1 MPIMKVT
8 YQKGSISDTQKATL
22 AGRLTDLMI
31 QMEGGADTFGGRS
44 FAWVIYREINQGD
57 WWAGGRTDAEYVAP
71 PGKFLV
77 EVQIPEGYMN
87 TAHKQEV
94 QSGVNAALMD
104 VLRATRDPRD
114 GGSTQVV
121 IHEVT
126 EGNWAAAG
134 RTISLANIAGAVGLS
149 KTGQRFSWVRSY
161 FAAKARQFSAAG
173 YPSDTGGLLP
183 PNV

>member
-8 YQKGSISDTQKATL
+8 YQSGSMSDAQKAAL

-44 FAWVIYREINQGD
+44 FAWVIYDEIKQGD

-77 EVQIPEGYMN
+77 DVRIPEGYMN
-87 TAHKQEV
+87 LTHKQEV

-104 VLRATRDPRD
+104 VLGAMGNAKS
-114 GGSTQVV
+114 GGSAQVV
-121 IHEVT
+121 IHDVT
-126 EGNWAAAG
+126 EAIGPLRAE
-134 RTISLANIAGAVGLS
+134 
-149 KTGQRFSWVRSY
+149 RS
-161 FAAKARQFSAAG
+161 A
-173 YPSDTGGLLP
+173 
-183 PNV
+183 

>member
-8 YQKGSISDTQKATL
+8 YQEGSMTVAQKATL

-31 QMEGGADTFGGRS
+31 QMEGGADTVGGRT
-44 FAWVIYREINQGD
+44 FAWVIYDEIKSGD
-57 WWAGGRTDAEYVAP
+57 WWAGGRADAQYVAP

-77 EVQIPEGYMN
+77 DVRIPEGYMN
-87 TAHKQEV
+87 TTHKQEV
-94 QSGVNAALMD
+94 MSGVNAALMD
-104 VLRATRDPRD
+104 VLGAA
-114 GGSTQVV
+114 GEANLGNSTQVI
-121 IHEVT
+121 IHDVT
-126 EGNWAAAG
+126 EGNWAAGG
-134 RTISLANIAGAVGLS
+134 RTISLAYIAGTVGLS
-149 KTGQRFSWVRSY
+149 KTGHRFAWVRSY

>member
-8 YQKGSISDTQKATL
+8 YQNGSLNDAQKAAL

-44 FAWVIYREINQGD
+44 FAWVIYDEIKQGD
-57 WWAGGRTDAEYVAP
+57 WWAGGRTDMQYVAP

-77 EVQIPEGYMN
+77 DVRIPEGYMN
-87 TAHKQEV
+87 TTHKQEV
-94 QSGVNAALMD
+94 MSGVNAALMD
-104 VLRATRDPRD
+104 VLGATGDVRA

-121 IHEVT
+121 IHDVT

-149 KTGQRFSWVRSY
+149 KAGQRFAWVRSY
-161 FAAKARQFSAAG
+161 FAAKARQFGAAG
-173 YPSDTGGLLP
+173 YPIDTGGLLP

>member
-1 MPIMKVT
+1 MPIMTVT
-8 YQKGSISDTQKATL
+8 YQNGSMTDDQKAVL

-44 FAWVIYREINQGD
+44 FAWVIYHEIKSGD
-57 WWAGGRTDAEYVAP
+57 WWAGGRTDAQYVAP

-77 EVQIPEGYMN
+77 EVRIPEGYMN
-87 TAHKQEV
+87 TTHKQEV
-94 QSGVNAALMD
+94 MSGVNAALME
-104 VLRATRDPRD
+104 VLGATGDANA
-114 GGSTQVV
+114 GSSTQVI
-121 IHEVT
+121 IHDVT
-126 EGNWAAAG
+126 EGNWAAGGKA
-134 RTISLANIAGAVGLS
+134 ISLANIAGTVGLS
-149 KTGQRFSWVRSY
+149 NTGQRFAWVRSY

>member
-8 YQKGSISDTQKATL
+8 YQTGSMNDAQKAAF

-44 FAWVIYREINQGD
+44 FAWVIYEEIKQGD
-57 WWAGGRTDAEYVAP
+57 WWAGGRTDEEYVAP

-77 EVQIPEGYMN
+77 DVRIPEGYMN
-87 TAHKQEV
+87 TTHKQEV
-94 QSGVNAALMD
+94 MSGVNQALMD
-104 VLRATRDPRD
+104 VLGATGVPRA
-114 GGSTQVV
+114 GSSAQVV
-121 IHEVT
+121 IHDVT

-134 RTISLANIAGAVGLS
+134 RTISLANIAGSVGLS
-149 KTGQRFSWVRSY
+149 KSGQRFAWVRSY

-183 PNV
+183 PNA

>member
-8 YQKGSISDTQKATL
+8 YQSGSINDAQKAAL

-31 QMEGGADTFGGRS
+31 QMEGGADTIGGRG
-44 FAWVIYREINQGD
+44 FAWVIYDEIKSGD
-57 WWAGGRTDAEYVAP
+57 WWAGGRTDAQYVAP

-77 EVQIPEGYMN
+77 DIRIPEGYMN
-87 TAHKQEV
+87 TVHKQEV
-94 QSGVNAALMD
+94 VSGVNAAIMD
-104 VLRATRDPRD
+104 VLGATGDANA
-114 GGSTQVV
+114 GGSTQVI
-121 IHEVT
+121 IHDVT
-126 EGNWAAAG
+126 EGNWAAG
-134 RTISLANIAGAVGLS
+134 GKTISLANIAGAVGLS
-149 KTGQRFSWVRSY
+149 KSGQRFGWVRSY

>member
-8 YQKGSISDTQKATL
+8 YQSGSMTDAQKATL

-31 QMEGGADTFGGRS
+31 QMEGGADTVGGRS
-44 FAWVIYREINQGD
+44 FAWVIYDEIKSGD
-57 WWAGGRTDAEYVAP
+57 WWSGGRADAQYVAP

-77 EVQIPEGYMN
+77 DVSIPEGYMN
-87 TAHKQEV
+87 TTHKQEV
-94 QSGVNAALMD
+94 MSGVNAALMD
-104 VLRATRDPRD
+104 VLGTTGEANA
-114 GGSTQVV
+114 GGSAQVI
-121 IHEVT
+121 IHDVT
-126 EGNWAAAG
+126 EGNWSAAG
-134 RTISLANIAGAVGLS
+134 RTISLANIAGTVGLS
-149 KTGQRFSWVRSY
+149 KTGQRFAWVRSY